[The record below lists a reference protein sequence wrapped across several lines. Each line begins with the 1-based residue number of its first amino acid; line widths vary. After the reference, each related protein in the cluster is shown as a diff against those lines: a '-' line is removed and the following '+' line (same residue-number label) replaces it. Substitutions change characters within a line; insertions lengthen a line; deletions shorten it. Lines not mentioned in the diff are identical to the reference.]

1 MLKFL
6 PISTWIQTGCTFIF
20 EWFSELSN
28 TLSGLLLSRFLTLEG
43 LDDKNDY
50 YSTFDS
56 TCYSFG
62 PCKLMVAYKTFS
74 KRKYSISQIEFNLIM
89 LTNISNRESQVMGKK
104 RTGKIQKQFPFQKA
118 NHNSTILSAH
128 QLRMVEERGPK
139 LIHACSLDHPC

>member
-1 MLKFL
+1 
-6 PISTWIQTGCTFIF
+6 
-20 EWFSELSN
+20 
-28 TLSGLLLSRFLTLEG
+28 
-43 LDDKNDY
+43 
-50 YSTFDS
+50 
-56 TCYSFG
+56 
-62 PCKLMVAYKTFS
+62 MVAYKTFS

-139 LIHACSLDHPC
+139 LIHAFFSLPLLFHEGHTPASDHDQ